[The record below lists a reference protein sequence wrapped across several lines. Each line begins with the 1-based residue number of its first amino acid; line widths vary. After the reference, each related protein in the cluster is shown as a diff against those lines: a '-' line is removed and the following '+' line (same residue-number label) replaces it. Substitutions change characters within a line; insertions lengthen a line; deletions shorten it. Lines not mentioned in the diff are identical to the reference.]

1 MVNGGS
7 LWEKWALSLHR
18 WGLDRMAA
26 FLLEAGGPITVLAA
40 QVVYLMQPFFRSSFT
55 ENQLGAII
63 NLFED
68 QQAGRNFAAYLREEE
83 NL

>member
-1 MVNGGS
+1 MVNGGG

-18 WGLDRMAA
+18 WGLDRMVV
-26 FLLEAGGPITVLAA
+26 FLLEAGSPITVLAA
-40 QVVYLMQPFFRSSFT
+40 QVVYLIQPFFRPSSS
-55 ENQLGAII
+55 ENQISAFI